1 MGIKKFKDLIM
12 KKHPTFPDGVQARMD
27 FDNGFGVSVIK
38 GQGSYGYPDK
48 WELAVMSDGVL
59 CYDSGI
65 TDDVLGY
72 LTELEVTEYM
82 KQVQELN

>member
-1 MGIKKFKDLIM
+1 MKKFEDLVM
-12 KKHPTFPDGVQARMD
+12 KIHPSFKDGVQARMD
-27 FDNGFGVSVIK
+27 FDNGFGVSVVRGK
-38 GQGSYGYPDK
+38 GSYGYPDK
-48 WELAVMSDGVL
+48 WELAVMKDNDL